1 MEHIHNETVLAFL
14 KAHEGEP
21 GVQRF
26 IQEQDKQVKAL
37 NRELGTR
44 YEGYL
49 DYLEANIGDDASFT
63 LEELKALLAPTFVV
77 QLNEEEKAE
86 YCYEEFEVN
95 LGELVKPVYIK
106 DEGDFFTVWGK
117 EGRIDIP
124 VRLLGKFRE
133 FLQEHRVQFE
143 DEYGG

>member
-14 KAHEGEP
+14 KAHEDMP
-21 GVQRF
+21 GVKRF

-49 DYLEANIGDDASFT
+49 EYLDENIGDDASFT
-63 LEELKALLAPTFVV
+63 LEELKALLAPAFLVR
-77 QLNEEEKAE
+77 LNKEEKAE
-86 YCYEEFEVN
+86 YSYEEFEVS
-95 LGELVKPVYIK
+95 LDELVKPVYIK

-133 FLQEHRVQFE
+133 FLREHRVQFE

>member
-1 MEHIHNETVLAFL
+1 V
-14 KAHEGEP
+14 HESEP

-26 IQEQDKQVKAL
+26 IQEQDKQIKVL

-49 DYLEANIGDDASFT
+49 EYLEANIGDDASFT
-63 LEELKALLAPTFVV
+63 LEELKAILKPAFLVR
-77 QLNEEEKAE
+77 LNKEKKAE
-86 YCYEEFEVN
+86 YCYEEFEVS
-95 LGELVKPVYIK
+95 LDELVKPVYIK

-124 VRLLGKFRE
+124 VRFLGKFRE
-133 FLQEHRVQFE
+133 FLKEHRVPFE

>member
-14 KAHEGEP
+14 KAHQDEP
-21 GVQRF
+21 GVRRF

-44 YEGYL
+44 HEGYL
-49 DYLEANIGDDASFT
+49 EYLEENIGDDASFT
-63 LEELKALLAPTFVV
+63 LEELKALLKPVFLVR
-77 QLNEEEKAE
+77 LNKEKKAE
-86 YCYEEFEVN
+86 YCYEEFEVS
-95 LGELVKPVYIK
+95 LDELVKPVYIK

-133 FLQEHRVQFE
+133 FLKEHRVQFE